1 MSYLIEILVVTGV
14 LLFMTTII
22 AIIMT
27 ILHYPKRCKYICCN
41 KILGYERARKRDDID
56 MYSSIL

>member
-1 MSYLIEILVVTGV
+1 MSYLVEILVVTGV

-27 ILHYPKRCKYICCN
+27 ILHHPKKCKYICCN
-41 KILGYERARKRDDID
+41 KILGYEKARKRDVTDV
-56 MYSSIL
+56 YNSLL